1 MGQSIST
8 KIYFYYDYGVYG
20 FESSGDYHVL
30 QTIQN
35 SLDSSAY
42 YYSYENNTVDTDISA
57 ANKYM
62 TFKFNSNSDRLVVYS
77 KGNTSKVSYIG
88 QNINSGGINANYT
101 YYSPKALKKAEVKV
115 SNNDVFSF
123 TSIIPGVSL
132 LDSKGNTSIEPL
144 LVNANI
150 HMKLYGTGS
159 NRIKDN
165 KIFIEL
171 YSTND
176 DASEN
181 KLIDTYTFNVE
192 DFDDNKSVK
201 IDNLIPQSNYFI
213 RVLADVYDG
222 SKYTRT
228 RLYDVDDQTTT
239 KNYYFKTIGNV
250 GISNTN
256 VVYYP
261 WDYNKRYLKLSY
273 NLDEI
278 VGYSYIKY
286 EVYEIVDDTHE
297 NDILIDT
304 KTENDV
310 AFKKQMIKYI
320 NLSGTGAV
328 TGKKY
333 RIYIK
338 PYLTTTING
347 EETDFELQPT
357 SYDYYFPK
365 LYAPYISISHS
376 FANSNLTFKVNF
388 KDYAKSVV
396 DGVYNIYILDGNGKN
411 VTPSEYKNKSYSIN
425 TLNQAFVVPKVSLGD
440 KYILYVNYNANY
452 DNSLTNFA
460 NETRS
465 YSTLIRDNEGISIG
479 NVYADA
485 DLSDNTRINLTFF
498 DSSKLSDVTSIRYS
512 IYDNNGYS
520 IDNEASFVP
529 QPMSTGNTN
538 YYLYSIPEAITNEGI
553 YFISIQFFKDGRV
566 IDETT
571 LEYRLIY

>member
-1 MGQSIST
+1 M
-8 KIYFYYDYGVYG
+8 
-20 FESSGDYHVL
+20 
-30 QTIQN
+30 
-35 SLDSSAY
+35 
-42 YYSYENNTVDTDISA
+42 
-57 ANKYM
+57 
-62 TFKFNSNSDRLVVYS
+62 
-77 KGNTSKVSYIG
+77 
-88 QNINSGGINANYT
+88 
-101 YYSPKALKKAEVKV
+101 
-115 SNNDVFSF
+115 FSF

-132 LDSKGNTSIEPL
+132 LDSKGNTSIEAL

-150 HMKLYGTGS
+150 HMKLYGTGT

-181 KLIDTYTFNVE
+181 TLVDTYTFNVE

-222 SKYTRT
+222 SNYTRT

-250 GISNTN
+250 GFSNIN
-256 VVYYP
+256 VVYNP
-261 WDYNKRYLKLSY
+261 WAYNKRYLKLSY

-304 KTENDV
+304 NTENDV

-347 EETDFELQPT
+347 EETDFALQPT
-357 SYDYYFPK
+357 SYDYYFSK

-388 KDYAKSVV
+388 QDYSKSVV
-396 DGVYNIYILDGNGKN
+396 DGVYNIHILDGNGID

-425 TLNQAFVVPKVSLGD
+425 TLNQAFVVPGVSLGER
-440 KYILYVNYNANY
+440 YILYVNYNANY

-460 NETRS
+460 SETRS

-520 IDNEASFVP
+520 VDNEASFVP

-553 YFISIQFFKDGRV
+553 YFISLQFFKGDKV